1 MKHVTRSVIAAVFV
15 SLAAAGGTAQASLV
29 GWTEGIDCGGDG
41 KFGVAPVCAIP
52 AGFADE
58 IMGPAPLIA
67 RFAFVSDGNGG
78 FLTQFLGGAEFS
90 GIIESDDFEIELGAN
105 GRSGTWSYSPTY
117 GQPLVSGFVVQE
129 AGRFALYTSQTGITG
144 GWDDVTGL
152 VHVSFYDRG
161 LYTTMS
167 QVPAPTPLALL
178 AAGAGLLLLA
188 RQRNRGV
195 EGQRS
200 LCAPVQ

>member
-29 GWTEGIDCGGDG
+29 GWTEGIDCGADG
-41 KFGVAPVCAIP
+41 RFGVAPHCSIP
-52 AGFADE
+52 AGFAGE

-67 RFAFVSDGNGG
+67 QFAFVSDGVVG
-78 FLTQFLGGAEFS
+78 FSAQFLGGATFP
-90 GIIESDDFEIELGAN
+90 GLIESDDFDFELGAN
-105 GRSGTWSYSPTY
+105 GSNGTWSYSPTY

-129 AGRFALYTSQTGITG
+129 AARFALYTSESGTAGR
-144 GWDDVTGL
+144 WDDVTGL

-167 QVPAPTPLALL
+167 QVPAPTPLVLL
-178 AAGAGLLLLA
+178 AAGAGFLLLA

-200 LCAPVQ
+200 LCAPG